1 VDGIDMNWKSI
12 FTPAQEKEVIN
23 ICRELVRIKS
33 INPPG
38 DELSIAEF
46 ITHILKK
53 VGLEVELIRHSQK
66 RASVLARLKGN
77 CKGSA
82 VLYNGHLDTVPTG
95 VEKWIYDP
103 FSAKISNGK
112 IWGLGA
118 SDMKGGLA
126 AMIVSIKRLAEIN
139 PKFKGDLIFA
149 ATASEETDSLGAIE
163 IASRLKSDSIQVVVL
178 SEPSNNEMVIAEKGA
193 LWLEIATK
201 GKTAHGSMPES
212 GRNAIMSMIKFINE
226 LMKIKIPFIKHP
238 LLGSFTLSI
247 NTILGGVKTNVVP
260 DRCVIT
266 IDMRTLPGQN
276 HKVIFKKVNELI
288 KEIKQ
293 RLSDFR
299 ASIKIINNRA
309 PLETSLS
316 EPVVKKFT
324 GVLFEING
332 RRPIPK
338 GVNYYTD
345 ATVFIPFLKVP
356 MIIFGPGNPQ
366 LAHQPNEH
374 IEISKL
380 IEASKIYILTA
391 MKLLQ

>member
-1 VDGIDMNWKSI
+1 MNWESI
-12 FTPAQEKEVIN
+12 FTPVQEKEVIN

-33 INPPG
+33 FNPPG

-53 VGLEVELIRHSQK
+53 VGLEVELIRHSQT

-77 CKGSA
+77 RKGSA
-82 VLYNGHLDTVPTG
+82 VLYNGHLDTVPIG

-103 FSAKISNGK
+103 FSGKISNGN

-139 PKFKGDLIFA
+139 PKLKGDLIFA

-193 LWLEIATK
+193 LWLEITTR
-201 GKTAHGSMPES
+201 GKTAHGSMPEC
-212 GRNAIMSMIKFINE
+212 GQNAIMSMVKLINE

-238 LLGSFTLSI
+238 LLGNFTLSI

-293 RLSDFR
+293 RLSDFK
-299 ASIKIINNRA
+299 ASIKIINNRT
-309 PLETSLS
+309 PLETSLR

-324 GVLFEING
+324 EILFEING
-332 RRPIPK
+332 KRPIPK

-380 IEASKIYILTA
+380 IEASKIYTITA